1 MTYEIVSA
9 QFSSCEEV
17 NHALTGLHQAGIL
30 RHTPAL
36 PYAGAGGRATLHLS
50 VAPSRMCQVLE
61 ILRRFGGQP
70 R

>member
-1 MTYEIVSA
+1 MTYEIVTA

-17 NHALTGLHQAGIL
+17 NHALTGLQQAGIL
-30 RHTPAL
+30 RHTGDL
-36 PYAGAGGRATLHLS
+36 PYTGTGSRATLHLS
-50 VAPSRMCQVLE
+50 VAPGRMSQVLE